1 MPLIVACILNTAE
14 IVILFVPSL
23 LWETDCDTVPSECVP
38 VPDIAGDVKDFAVP
52 PIVQVFVLLPIP
64 RLQSLIR
71 YSLQVIVD
79 VFADTFCAWLQS
91 TFSL

>member
-1 MPLIVACILNTAE
+1 MVACILNTAE
-14 IVILFVPSL
+14 IVMLFVPSL
-23 LWETDCDTVPSECVP
+23 LWETLCDTVPSVCVP
-38 VPDIAGDVKDFAVP
+38 VDEMAEEVKDFAVP
-52 PIVQVFVLLPIP
+52 PIVQLFVLLPIP

-71 YSLQVIVD
+71 YSLQVMVD

>member
-1 MPLIVACILNTAE
+1 MVACILNTAE
-14 IVILFVPSL
+14 IVILLVPSL
-23 LWETDCDTVPSECVP
+23 LWEILWDTVPSVCVP

-52 PIVQVFVLLPIP
+52 PMVQLFVLLPIP
-64 RLQSLIR
+64 RLQSLMR

>member
-1 MPLIVACILNTAE
+1 MVACILNTAE
-14 IVILFVPSL
+14 IVMLFVPSL
-23 LWETDCDTVPSECVP
+23 LWETLWDTVPSVCVP
-38 VPDIAGDVKDFAVP
+38 VDEMAEEVNDFAVP
-52 PIVQVFVLLPIP
+52 PMVQVLLLLPIP

-79 VFADTFCAWLQS
+79 AFADTSCAWLQS